1 MADIRI
7 TDLVDE
13 KVFDDLNRLSED
25 IKELKQQY
33 IEAAQALAG
42 GLNMK
47 IGTQGDLDKF
57 NELVAEN
64 AKKAQQATEQLN
76 TTIDKQRVIVGQTT
90 NEISRELAEI
100 GKENKEKRDAYEQ
113 DKSAVGI
120 AESLLGTRQQNI
132 LRLAELQT
140 HLNSVKKA
148 QKDLDDQE
156 KSGAVSSE
164 RAMAVRAN
172 LIAKQREF
180 QAAIKDLN
188 LVLNNQE
195 KQMQASEGSYQK
207 LSLQL
212 EFLKKAYKGLSDEE
226 KNSDIGKTLGEEI
239 GNLDAHLKDLAADMG
254 EFQRNTG
261 NYAIANQNVKT
272 ELRELVQEIAML
284 TIQYRNMSDEEKA
297 SAAGTELS
305 EKIREMTERASELR
319 DTVDDVN
326 TSIKSGANDT
336 GTFSAFSEGLNMV
349 ISGVGG
355 LTAASHALGI
365 GEKDLIKI
373 QTNLQAALAAS
384 NALTQAQTALQGESN
399 LMVGVARVQQMAH
412 AAAIKMKTAAE
423 SESVIVSKAATVAQ
437 AAFNAVAKAN
447 PYVLLATGIG
457 LLIAAVVGFT
467 KATKSETEEQ
477 KKAREEMEKSRK
489 EYEDFIDVEKRL
501 QEAREKGIESCS
513 DEIAKLQLLYSA
525 ATDTARSVEE
535 RKKAVDKLQEL
546 YPSYFANLKDEIIM
560 NGKAISSYN
569 ELTNAILQRAI
580 AQGKQKVLEEY
591 TAAQYEKERE
601 LLIVMEKQAEAQ
613 ERLKKAKEAYD
624 KAMEEANTINQTPQ
638 AFSPEEIIDARLRSI
653 TEKDKVDSR
662 KEYEEAKASVDE
674 LNTKIVRLG
683 TEIRDAKEA
692 SDELTKSMSMSE
704 VLNAV
709 GKGKT
714 ATPKP
719 SKTEKEET
727 TKTYEE
733 IREVVLE
740 HTQEILA
747 ERIKMT
753 EKGSKEEYDLT
764 LQYIHAEQELREI
777 EINKTYTKQK
787 AEIEKALESE
797 RKVLDKSLA
806 EKKISRQEY
815 NEVISKYS
823 EKLAGLENARLEQIV
838 IASQKADRAREK
850 SQKEYSEAYIAS
862 MQKTYAEEQDVRQLS
877 YTREI
882 TELTKRRSS
891 RIITE
896 EEYQQQLAQLQMK
909 FAEDTAN
916 KQIEM
921 LEKVLDAEGL
931 TADQRAKITKELD
944 AIRVK
949 SAKDVADAELR
960 STKQVEKQEADLA
973 KRRESDV
980 KKYLKNVTDMVR
992 KVSKLV
998 STIYDGQ
1005 IKDIEDEQEVAEQAH
1020 EREVERIEQL
1030 EETGAISKEEAEARK
1045 RAAEQRSAE
1054 KNEELEK
1061 KKAEIKH
1068 KQAVWDKAASISEA
1082 IIATSLGVAE
1092 ALKLTW
1098 PMNLVIAALVGAMGA
1113 AEIATIIATPIA
1125 TYAKGTKD
1133 KEGHPGGLAVVGD
1146 AGKKEAVVYEG
1157 KMWITPDTPTVINL
1171 PKGAIVYPDADNMPE
1186 PFSKKNMPDTFNIPK
1201 EAIVYPKTDNIQ
1213 PSVPALDVHTT
1224 VQAPG
1229 VNSIYSKDER
1239 LLQPVFMTVTPSDSS
1254 PSPVVIVNND
1264 TKRLE
1269 KGIKQTNQLI
1279 KQSII
1284 MQKRIAY
1291 DAAYQ
1296 NYKMTRL

>member
-212 EFLKKAYKGLSDEE
+212 EFLKRAYKGLSDEE

-477 KKAREEMEKSRK
+477 KKAREEMEKSKR
-489 EYEDFIDVEKRL
+489 EYEEMMDTTEQLNK
-501 QEAREKGIESCS
+501 AREEGIESCS
-513 DEIAKLQLLYSA
+513 AEIAQLKVLYTV
-525 ATDTARSVEE
+525 ATDTTRSLKE
-535 RKKAVDKLQEL
+535 RKLAVDKLQEI
-546 YPSYFANLKDEIIM
+546 YPDYLGNLEQEAILSGNARVEVEKLSTAIISNAIAKAQLKKIEEYGAKYEDVVSKM
-560 NGKAISSYN
+560 ADAQEKLNELNENPRSNSQVVEAEKEWRDRADAGEQVAKVIERQKAILEMSIS
-569 ELTNAILQRAI
+569 EL
-580 AQGKQKVLEEY
+580 GKQAGDY
-591 TAAQYEKERE
+591 D
-601 LLIVMEKQAEAQ
+601 QAM
-613 ERLKKAKEAYD
+613 RK
-624 KAMEEANTINQTPQ
+624 
-638 AFSPEEIIDARLRSI
+638 IIDRM
-653 TEKDKVDSR
+653 
-662 KEYEEAKASVDE
+662 
-674 LNTKIVRLG
+674 N
-683 TEIRDAKEA
+683 A
-692 SDELTKSMSMSE
+692 SDLLSGFGNS
-704 VLNAV
+704 
-709 GKGKT
+709 KT
-714 ATPKP
+714 TPKP
-719 SKTEKEET
+719 SKTEKDET

-740 HTQEILA
+740 HTQEIIA

-787 AEIEKALESE
+787 TEIEKALESE

-815 NEVISKYS
+815 NEVINKYS

-944 AIRVK
+944 SIRVK

-973 KRRESDV
+973 KKRESDV